1 MKLQLSQ
8 MLLEGFSGSIHIG
21 FGVLLSV
28 ATLAILALL
37 IGVILLRRK

>member
-1 MKLQLSQ
+1 MKFRLPQ
-8 MLLEGFSGSIHIG
+8 MLLDGISGSMHVG

-37 IGVILLRRK
+37 IGILLLRRK